1 MPDLFTGNVIE
12 NIVALNKLIVERRD
26 EHFGLDDT
34 EVFYGTFRNVN
45 EFNSIPDPRIRI
57 IKKASTLLSGL
68 VWGQPFKNGNKATAS
83 AVTKYFLQKNGFDL
97 KFANKR
103 EKQEYFKL
111 LEDTTYK
118 PEGDPSIYP
127 DIENYMMKKVV
138 KK

>member
-26 EHFGLDDT
+26 EPFGLDDT

-68 VWGQPFKNGNKATAS
+68 VWVNLSKM
-83 AVTKYFLQKNGFDL
+83 VTKQPLQQSLNIFYKKMDL
-97 KFANKR
+97 ILNSQIR
-103 EKQEYFKL
+103 EKNK
-111 LEDTTYK
+111 
-118 PEGDPSIYP
+118 SIS
-127 DIENYMMKKVV
+127 NC
-138 KK
+138 